1 MPSKRRMNSTI
12 AALFVASL
20 VVGGSVIYLGLSN
33 DGLRQRLQFIP
44 LFKEHSQV
52 VGGAVIGQNGSG
64 LYAGYTLSWGDEFNT
79 LDIVGPANPRG
90 KFFPTGAYH
99 PGIRGNTTS
108 LGTAFDA
115 DPLTTGYKDRNRGV
129 AVGFDNMSVSGSV
142 LRLGARKATARE
154 QAFLTPTDRSI
165 NEGVRPHLSAM
176 IHTAGAF
183 AYYPTTNAVIIE
195 MRARFS
201 PRFTNP
207 AGFHPA
213 FWTYSVAPVLNPTG
227 NEWDLECNS
236 QGMHFSN
243 IVHTSGAI
251 STDNSAGP
259 FDYMDGTFHVFSFVF
274 RNGGN
279 TQLYVDGALRSQFA
293 GVDSNTKNMPSFVLL
308 TSHIFNNT
316 FAGEAYD
323 AAAWARSATGAYL
336 DVDWIRGWRTTGV
349 KHWKPLVSVADL
361 NVDYDGNGKIVLP
374 DARVLWGDASVT
386 EFVQVIPYD
395 SSEPDMTEQTTFT
408 QFPEGISYD
417 AVSRTIKADFTAGKG
432 NAGRSHVVVYGYKPD
447 GSTMEPV
454 RFSINRGPRVTTGP
468 LSAAAGDSY
477 HHDVYGEC
485 DAGVMMP
492 KILSVKGLPR
502 GLSFDRSTG
511 LISGGPTATGVS
523 KLTISCANNAG
534 QTTERTTTFTVHAHD
549 AASRPERRMMLDLQ
563 P

>member
-1 MPSKRRMNSTI
+1 MAT
-12 AALFVASL
+12 LFVASL
-20 VVGGSVIYLGLSN
+20 VVAGSALYFGLSSE
-33 DGLRQRLQFIP
+33 GLRQWLQSIP
-44 LFKEHSQV
+44 PFRRSSQV
-52 VGGAVIGQNGSG
+52 VGGAVVGQNGSG
-64 LYAGYTLSWGDEFNT
+64 LYAGYTLSWGDDFDT

-90 KFFPTGAYH
+90 RFFPTGAYH

-115 DPLTTGYKDRNRGV
+115 DPLTTGYRDGNRGV
-129 AVGFDNMSVSGSV
+129 AVGLDNMSVSHSV

-165 NEGVRPHLSAM
+165 NGGARPQLSAM

-201 PRFTNP
+201 SKLANP
-207 AGFHPA
+207 AGFHPS
-213 FWTYSVAPVLNPTG
+213 FWTYSVTPVLNPTG

-259 FDYMDGTFHVFSFVF
+259 FDYMDDTFHVFSFIF

-279 TQLYVDGALRSQFA
+279 TQLYVDGALRAQFV
-293 GVDSNTKNMPSFVLL
+293 GVDSNTKSMPSFVLL

-316 FAGEAYD
+316 FAGEAYK
-323 AAAWARSATGAYL
+323 AEAWAGSATGAYL
-336 DVDWIRGWRTTGV
+336 DVDWIRGWRTAGV

-361 NVDYDGNGKIVLP
+361 NVDYDGNGKVVLP
-374 DARVLWGDASVT
+374 SAKALWGDASVT

-395 SSEPDMTEQTTFT
+395 SSEAGMTEQTTFT
-408 QFPEGISYD
+408 QFPEGISYE
-417 AVSRTIKADFTAGKG
+417 ATSRTIKADFTDGTG
-432 NAGRSHVVVYGYKPD
+432 NAGRSHVVVYGFKPD
-447 GSTMEPV
+447 GSTMEPL

-468 LSAAAGDSY
+468 LSAAAGNSY
-477 HHDVYGEC
+477 RHDIYREC
-485 DAGVMMP
+485 DVGVMTP
-492 KILSVKGLPR
+492 KILSVKGLPQ
-502 GLSFDRSTG
+502 GLSFERSTR
-511 LISGGPTATGVS
+511 LITGAPTAIGVS
-523 KLTISCANNAG
+523 NLTIACTNNAG
-534 QTTERTTTFTVHAHD
+534 QTITRMTTLNVDAHD
-549 AASRPERRMMLDLQ
+549 TASRPEGR
-563 P
+563 

>member
-1 MPSKRRMNSTI
+1 MPSKRRINGTM

-20 VVGGSVIYLGLSN
+20 VVAGSALYLGLSN
-33 DGLRQRLQFIP
+33 DGVRQRLRSITP
-44 LFKEHSQV
+44 FKRSSQI
-52 VGGAVIGQNGSG
+52 VGGAVVGQNGSG
-64 LYAGYTLSWGDEFNT
+64 LYAGYTLSWGDDFDT

-129 AVGFDNMSVSGSV
+129 AVDFDNMWVSSSV
-142 LRLGARKATARE
+142 LRLGARKATVRE

-165 NEGVRPHLSAM
+165 NGGVRPHLSAM

-195 MRARFS
+195 IRARFS
-201 PRFTNP
+201 SRLTNP

-213 FWTYSVAPVLNPTG
+213 FWTYSVTPVLNPTG

-243 IVHTSGAI
+243 IVHTSRAI

-259 FDYMDGTFHVFSFVF
+259 FDYMDDTFHVFSFVF
-274 RNGGN
+274 RNGGS
-279 TQLYVDGALRSQFA
+279 TQLYVDGALRSQFI

-323 AAAWARSATGAYL
+323 AAAWAGSATAVYL
-336 DVDWIRGWRTTGV
+336 DVDWIRGWRMAGV
-349 KHWKPLVSVADL
+349 AHWKPLVSVEDL
-361 NVDYDGNGKIVLP
+361 NVDYDGSGKVVLP
-374 DARVLWGDASVT
+374 SAKALWGDASVT
-386 EFVQVIPYD
+386 EFVQVVPYD
-395 SSEPDMTEQTTFT
+395 SSEPGMAEQTTFT
-408 QFPEGISYD
+408 QFPAGISYD
-417 AVSRTIKADFTAGKG
+417 AASRTVRADFTAGTG

-447 GSTMEPV
+447 GSTMEPL
-454 RFSINRGPRVTTGP
+454 RFSINRGPRMTTGP
-468 LSAAAGDSY
+468 LSAAAGDRY
-477 HHDVYGEC
+477 RHDIYGEC
-485 DAGVMMP
+485 DAGVMTP
-492 KILSVKGLPR
+492 KILSVKGLPQ
-502 GLSFDRSTG
+502 GLSFDASTG
-511 LISGGPTATGVS
+511 LITGAPTATGVS
-523 KLTISCANNAG
+523 TPTISCTNNAG
-534 QTTERTTTFTVHAHD
+534 QTTTRATTFTVDAHNP
-549 AASRPERRMMLDLQ
+549 AGRLDGR
-563 P
+563 